1 MKLFITFF
9 SAFLLFS
16 CSPKQ
21 EMPGTSGDI
30 WIHAGYVLT
39 NAGVLKNQYVN
50 ITADGLIG
58 EITSEKPENAE
69 TVFEAQ
75 DAVLTPGFINAH
87 DHLDYNHKGPSSRTL
102 PGYVEKNPDRY
113 NHRFDWRSGCRGYKR
128 MPASKTVA
136 YDTLAW
142 NELRQVVSGTTT
154 IVSGGTM
161 TLIRRSKAVPSSG
174 GVDGLARNIGGGPG
188 SEGLIF
194 SKAIELDTFPLKGKR
209 ARCRFQPA
217 DGDGY
222 EGHPDKEELKDVIY
236 IAHVA
241 EGKDNVSR
249 NEFVNLSSD
258 DGRRVDILGENVAF
272 IHMVAV
278 LEKDVAKFAQSGATM
293 IWSPRSNFS
302 LYGITAPV
310 SLFKEYG
317 VNIVLGTD
325 WAYSGSAHVLDELNV
340 VSAYNRK
347 YLDNLFTNKEIW
359 QMVTVNPAKFM
370 LLDNQIGD
378 IAPGMQADLALF
390 SLNGRKI
397 ETDEDAYGAVVN
409 ASVNQVE
416 LVMRGGN
423 ILFGNYEFL
432 KEKISDI
439 ESDIDTFNGKTYYF
453 GTSVETGRPFNE
465 LKLKNKRTYPLF
477 PDLSKAKTPLDYPVS
492 LENHLFPEATKYSG
506 AVSPGDPDGDG
517 IPDAKDSVR
526 KVFNP
531 VRPVDLTS
539 NGGRQ
544 MEVFKKKNSQKTQ
557 TAPLK
562 E

>member
-1 MKLFITFF
+1 MRLLVTFF
-9 SAFLLFS
+9 SVLLLFS
-16 CSPKQ
+16 CSPKKD
-21 EMPGTSGDI
+21 MPGTSGDI

-87 DHLDYNHKGPSSRTL
+87 DHLDYNHKGPSNRTM
-102 PGYVEKNPDRY
+102 PGYIEKNPDRY

-128 MPASKTVA
+128 MPASKTVV
-136 YDTLAW
+136 YDYLVW

-154 IVSGGTM
+154 IVSGGTK
-161 TLIRRSKAVPSSG
+161 TLIRGSKSVPASG

-188 SEGLIF
+188 SEGLVF
-194 SKAIELDTFPLKGKR
+194 KKAIELDTFPLNGKR
-209 ARCRFQPA
+209 TRCRIQPSS
-217 DGDGY
+217 GDGY
-222 EGHPDKEELKDVIY
+222 QDHPDKDEIRDVIY

-258 DGRRVDILGENVAF
+258 DGRRVDILGKNVAF

-278 LEKDVAKFAQSGATM
+278 LEKDVAKFADAGATM

-302 LYGITAPV
+302 LYGVTAPI

-325 WAYSGSAHVLDELNV
+325 WAYSGSAHLLDEMKV
-340 VSAYNRK
+340 VSDYNRK
-347 YLDNLFTNKEIW
+347 YLGNLFTNKEIW

-370 LLDNQIGD
+370 LLDDQIGD

-397 ETDEDAYGAVVN
+397 ETDEEAYGAVVN
-409 ASVNQVE
+409 ASQDQAE

-423 ILFGNYEFL
+423 ILFGNYELL
-432 KEKISDI
+432 KDKISEV
-439 ESDIDTFNGKTYYF
+439 ESDIDTINGKTYYF
-453 GTSVETGRPFNE
+453 GTAIETGRPFDQ
-465 LKLKNKRTYPLF
+465 LKVKNKRTYPLF

-492 LENHLFPEATKYSG
+492 LENHLFPGATKYSG
-506 AVSPGDPDGDG
+506 VLSPQDTDGDG
-517 IPDAKDSVR
+517 IAEAQDNVR
-526 KVFNP
+526 GIFNP
-531 VRPVDLTS
+531 VRPVDLTD
-539 NGGRQ
+539 NGGEQ
-544 MEVFKKKNSQKTQ
+544 MEVFRKKNPKKTV
-557 TAPLK
+557 APLLK
-562 E
+562 Q

>member
-1 MKLFITFF
+1 MKLFVTFF
-9 SAFLLFS
+9 SALLLLS
-16 CSPKQ
+16 CSPER

-39 NAGVLKNQYVN
+39 NNGVLKNQYVN
-50 ITADGLIG
+50 VTADGLIG
-58 EITSEKPENAE
+58 EITPEKPENAE
-69 TVFEAQ
+69 MIFEAEE
-75 DAVLTPGFINAH
+75 AVLTPGFINAH
-87 DHLDYNHKGPSSRTL
+87 DHLDYNHRGPSNRTL

-128 MPASKTVA
+128 MPATKTVA
-136 YDTLAW
+136 YDSLAW
-142 NELRQVVSGTTT
+142 NELRQVISGTTT

-161 TLIRRSKAVPSSG
+161 TLISGSRAVPSSG

-188 SEGLIF
+188 SEGLVF
-194 SKAIELDTFPLKGKR
+194 PKAIELDTFPLKGKR
-209 ARCRFQPA
+209 GRCRFQPA
-217 DGDGY
+217 SGDGY
-222 EGHPDKEELKDVIY
+222 EGHPDKDELADVIY

-258 DGRRVDILGENVAF
+258 EGRRVDILGKNVAF

-278 LEKDVAKFAQSGATM
+278 LEKDVAKFAESGATM
-293 IWSPRSNFS
+293 IWSPRSNFA
-302 LYGITAPV
+302 LYGVTAPI
-310 SLFKEYG
+310 SLFREYG
-317 VNIVLGTD
+317 VNIALGTD
-325 WAYSGSAHVLDELNV
+325 WAYSGSAHVLEEMNV
-340 VSAYNRK
+340 VADYNRK
-347 YLDNLFTNKEIW
+347 YLDNLLTNKEIW

-370 LLDNQIGD
+370 LVDDQIGD

-409 ASVNQVE
+409 ASQDQVE

-432 KEKISDI
+432 KGRISDVP
-439 ESDIDTFNGKTYYF
+439 SDIDTFNGKMYYF
-453 GTSVETGRPFNE
+453 GTAIETGRPFNE
-465 LKLKNKRTYPLF
+465 LKAKNKRTYPLF
-477 PDLSKAKTPLDYPVS
+477 PDLSKAKTPLDYPIS
-492 LENHLFPEATKYSG
+492 LENHLYPEATKYSG
-506 AVSPGDPDGDG
+506 AVSPADPDGDG
-517 IPDAKDSVR
+517 ILNAKDNVR

-531 VRPVDLTS
+531 VRPLDLTD

-544 MEVFKKKNSQKTQ
+544 MEVFKKKNPKKTQ
-557 TAPLK
+557 KSPLK